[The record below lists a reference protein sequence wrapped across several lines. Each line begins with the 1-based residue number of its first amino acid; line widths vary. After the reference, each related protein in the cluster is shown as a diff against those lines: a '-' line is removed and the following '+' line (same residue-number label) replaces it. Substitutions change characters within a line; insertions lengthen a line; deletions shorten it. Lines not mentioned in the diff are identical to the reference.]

1 MDEKMFCF
9 QCEQAAN
16 GCACV
21 GNAGVCGKS
30 AETADAQDA
39 LTGALIGFAELLVE
53 LGQPI
58 QPPQALLLLEG
69 LFTTITNVNFD
80 PETVRQLTEKVWE
93 AKNAAFATACPA
105 PAPVGD
111 YDMKQ
116 LWQEPDEDIRSLKS
130 TVLFGLRGMAAYTY
144 ATSAVNGRPS
154 LNYEAEVAQ
163 VGLVNYFVETNL
175 DAFYSEVQS
184 LLSQMQEDGAEATM
198 LYIHW
203 GTEYSLQADSSQ
215 RMIAQKMCD
224 MGVDVIVGGHP
235 HVVEPMEL
243 LTSSSDSRHKTA
255 VIYSLG
261 NAVSNQRR
269 DLMTL
274 NTGHTEDG
282 AVFTVT
288 FEKYA
293 DGRVYVADVNVMPT
307 WVNLHSVDE
316 KQEYNIVPLEDAR
329 RTEWQNLYGLDAAA
343 LANAV
348 ASYDRTMNIVGP
360 GLEQCRSYYAQEK
373 QARETPV
380 VPTEE
385 AA

>member
-144 ATSAVNGRPS
+144 HARVLGYTDGEIDTFFCTALSTLAHEQDKEKLFQLVQ
-154 LNYEAEVAQ
+154 ET
-163 VGLVNYFVETNL
+163 GLMAYRV
-175 DAFYSEVQS
+175 
-184 LLSQMQEDGAEATM
+184 
-198 LYIHW
+198 
-203 GTEYSLQADSSQ
+203 
-215 RMIAQKMCD
+215 
-224 MGVDVIVGGHP
+224 
-235 HVVEPMEL
+235 MEL
-243 LTSSSDSRHKTA
+243 LDKA
-255 VIYSLG
+255 
-261 NAVSNQRR
+261 
-269 DLMTL
+269 
-274 NTGHTEDG
+274 NTT
-282 AVFTVT
+282 T
-288 FEKYA
+288 FGDPEP
-293 DGRVYVADVNVMPT
+293 V
-307 WVNLHSVDE
+307 E
-316 KQEYNIVPLEDAR
+316 VPLTIQKGPFIVISGHDLYDMKCLLEQTAGKGISIY
-329 RTEWQNLYGLDAAA
+329 THSEMLPAHGYPELKQKYPHLKGNFGTAWQN
-343 LANAV
+343 
-348 ASYDRTMNIVGP
+348 
-360 GLEQCRSYYAQEK
+360 QQ
-373 QARETPV
+373 RELSLIHI
-380 VPTEE
+380 
-385 AA
+385 